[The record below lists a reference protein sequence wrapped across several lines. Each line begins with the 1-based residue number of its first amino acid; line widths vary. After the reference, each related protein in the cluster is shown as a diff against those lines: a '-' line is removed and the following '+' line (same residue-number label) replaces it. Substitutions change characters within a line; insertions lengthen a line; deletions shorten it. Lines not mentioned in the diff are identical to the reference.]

1 MPLDDHSREQHLNLT
16 HYHLEAKHAPDAAHD
31 PWSAVGPRSV
41 APFVPCASSRI
52 PMVLH
57 AARLGPEDVLWDL
70 GCGDGRLLHQAAVQY
85 GCRCVGLD
93 IDAPCI
99 TEAAERASEQGVA
112 SLCQFLCCDLLAL
125 QPDSLRTG
133 VLGEAAAADAPAMP
147 PPTCA
152 IVFLTGHG
160 LARLAP
166 LLYGEWCGGG
176 LRLVTCVEALDST
189 FDFEEGAAGLF
200 EEREQEWPIDRTHE
214 RHGIFVVPPLGVAPA
229 AWSTTAAAS
238 RDAAVDAPPSTSTTA
253 AAGGT
258 DMGAC
263 CDPRPKLTPAQADLS
278 EHVVLR
284 GLLSDEEIG
293 RLCARGEGALGSQ
306 AEEAP
311 VTLDLFDEAGAAAT
325 MAEDYFHNSSDNCEH
340 RVAHLHRGGA
350 LQREESRLLE
360 RVLSHVRRADAA
372 RWRLLL
378 GRPAC
383 LRSAEYHAYT
393 NGGSVADPEHRDQ
406 GSLLTLTVLLSEPTE
421 CQRGGELRV
430 ATSSDRDEAAFAP
443 VTLARGDGCL
453 FVSERR
459 HNVTPVVGGRRSFVI
474 ELWDGPPTEFNR
486 HR

>member
-1 MPLDDHSREQHLNLT
+1 M
-16 HYHLEAKHAPDAAHD
+16 A
-31 PWSAVGPRSV
+31 
-41 APFVPCASSRI
+41 
-52 PMVLH
+52 
-57 AARLGPEDVLWDL
+57 
-70 GCGDGRLLHQAAVQY
+70 
-85 GCRCVGLD
+85 
-93 IDAPCI
+93 
-99 TEAAERASEQGVA
+99 
-112 SLCQFLCCDLLAL
+112 
-125 QPDSLRTG
+125 
-133 VLGEAAAADAPAMP
+133 
-147 PPTCA
+147 
-152 IVFLTGHG
+152 
-160 LARLAP
+160 
-166 LLYGEWCGGG
+166 
-176 LRLVTCVEALDST
+176 
-189 FDFEEGAAGLF
+189 
-200 EEREQEWPIDRTHE
+200 RTHE

-229 AWSTTAAAS
+229 VWSTTAAAS

-378 GRPAC
+378 GRPAGAC
-383 LRSAEYHAYT
+383 PVYPSE
-393 NGGSVADPEHRDQ
+393 
-406 GSLLTLTVLLSEPTE
+406 GSLKVLACRPGRALVSR
-421 CQRGGELRV
+421 RGL
-430 ATSSDRDEAAFAP
+430 
-443 VTLARGDGCL
+443 
-453 FVSERR
+453 
-459 HNVTPVVGGRRSFVI
+459 GRRTSWSSGTSCPWGEAVRSRPARRPCRS
-474 ELWDGPPTEFNR
+474 WQQ
-486 HR
+486 